1 MIIMKLKVLSTLIF
15 SYEQTDNC
23 ARPRLL
29 GRFFYLVVLI
39 KNCISPTY
47 NPRYINY

>member
-23 ARPRLL
+23 TRPRLL
-29 GRFFYLVVLI
+29 GRFYLFSGLN
-39 KNCISPTY
+39 KKLYFANL
-47 NPRYINY
+47 